1 VTETQRSQ
9 ARRDQTRRDQPRE
22 PRGRSARRTADGVD
36 SASERAYRHVKER
49 IISGDLEGGELLSE
63 GEIAEGLTMSRTPV
77 REAFLRL
84 QAEGWMRL
92 YPKRGAAIIPIR
104 PREIDEVIEARA
116 LLEAH
121 AVSRIAADT
130 EAATRLAT
138 ELRTM
143 IDRQAAA
150 AAAGDLAAFATA
162 DADFHGAIAAAGG
175 NQLLIDFYAGLRDR
189 QRRMTRDSLRRTT
202 DTRERI
208 LDQHRRLA
216 DLIGAGDADAF
227 AGEITAHLNDILR
240 P

>member
-1 VTETQRSQ
+1 
-9 ARRDQTRRDQPRE
+9 
-22 PRGRSARRTADGVD
+22 
-36 SASERAYRHVKER
+36 
-49 IISGDLEGGELLSE
+49 
-63 GEIAEGLTMSRTPV
+63 
-77 REAFLRL
+77 
-84 QAEGWMRL
+84 
-92 YPKRGAAIIPIR
+92 
-104 PREIDEVIEARA
+104 
-116 LLEAH
+116 
-121 AVSRIAADT
+121 
-130 EAATRLAT
+130 
-138 ELRTM
+138 M
-143 IDRQAAA
+143 IDRQGAA

-208 LDQHRRLA
+208 LDQHRRLV